1 MDEREFLYV
10 LKVAEEKSISE
21 AARKLFISQP
31 SLSQYIKKIEYN
43 IDEQLF
49 IRTHGGFK
57 LTHAGRKY
65 LEYSKKIIDL
75 KKGLSKEINDIKN
88 LKTGEVIIG
97 VPVYRGS
104 YILPTILPHFYK
116 KYPNISVKVIEEN
129 SERLEQ
135 MVLNG
140 DIELAF
146 LCLPIISDEL
156 SYDILVK
163 EELLV
168 AFSSNNSLYK
178 SLKKEKRN
186 SLSIKDL
193 VDEKFILLKKG
204 QRIRYYI
211 DELFE
216 ELKCSPKI
224 ILETKSIDTAKRL
237 SALGVGITIMP
248 DTYANY
254 FRTKINPCYI
264 PLDTKNKERTLV
276 LAYNNNYY
284 QSKSLIA
291 FKEMA
296 IDKIKE
302 TLGSPFPEET
312 LPNDFFP

>member
-57 LTHAGRKY
+57 LTHAGKKY

-75 KKGLSKEINDIKN
+75 KKNLSKEIDDFKN
-88 LKTGEVIIG
+88 LKTGEIIIG

-104 YILPTILPHFYK
+104 YILPAILPHFYK
-116 KYPNISVKVIEEN
+116 KYPKISFKIIEEN
-129 SERLEQ
+129 SATLEQ
-135 MVLNG
+135 MLLNG

-156 SYDILVK
+156 SYDILLK

-168 AFSSNNSLYK
+168 AFSSNHPLYK
-178 SLKKEKRN
+178 SSLKENKH
-186 SLSIKDL
+186 SLLMKDL
-193 VDEKFILLKKG
+193 VDENFILLKKG

-216 ELKCSPKI
+216 ELNCNPRI

-237 SALGVGITIMP
+237 SALGMGITIIP

-264 PLDTKNKERTLV
+264 PLDTLKKRTLV
-276 LAYNNNYY
+276 IAYNNKNY
-284 QSKSLIA
+284 QSKAVLA

-296 IDKIKE
+296 IDQIKE

-312 LPNDFFP
+312 QPNVFSS